1 MNNDNILSPKD
12 AVTDLNQVSIQKKII
27 LGIQH
32 TFTMFGA
39 TVLVP
44 ILTGFD
50 ISVSLFM
57 AGIGT
62 LLFHLV
68 TKGKI
73 PAFLG
78 SSFAFIAP
86 VLSVLY
92 LVTGTPQST
101 DPNVLLANPLVADA
115 LPYAQGGLVV
125 AGIIYL
131 IMAGLIAVFGVEKVI
146 SFFPPIVT
154 GPIIMVIGLKLAPV
168 AIGMASS
175 NWALAI
181 VSFAI
186 VTAVSIYGR
195 GFLKVLPVLMGL
207 TGGYLV
213 ALLTGNV
220 DFTPLATAAWV
231 GAPKFTMAKFSF
243 ETVMI
248 VAPVAVATMIEHI
261 GDVLAIG
268 TTVNKDFVNE
278 PGLHRTLIGDGL
290 ATSISAM
297 FGGPANTT
305 YSENTGVLALTKVHD
320 PFIVRIA
327 AVFAILLG
335 IMPKI
340 GAVIKTI
347 PTSVVGGISIV
358 LFGMIASIGA
368 RSLVEH
374 KIDFTKQRNLIISAV
389 ILVLGL
395 GGASLPIPT
404 LNITLEGMALA
415 AIVGII
421 LNKVLPQ

>member
-1 MNNDNILSPKD
+1 MIKNETLPLTRDLSANPKEIP
-12 AVTDLNQVSIQKKII
+12 IQKKII
-27 LGIQH
+27 LGLQH

-44 ILTGFD
+44 LITGMD
-50 ISVSLFM
+50 ISTALFM

-62 LLFHLV
+62 LLFHLI
-68 TKGKI
+68 TKGKV

-86 VLSVLY
+86 I
-92 LVTGTPQST
+92 
-101 DPNVLLANPLVADA
+101 LAVAEMSDMQH
-115 LPYAQGGLVV
+115 AQGGLVV
-125 AGIIYL
+125 AGLVYL
-131 IMAGLIAVFGVEKVI
+131 VMAGLIGIFGVEKII

-168 AIGMASS
+168 AINMASS
-175 NWALAI
+175 NWLLAI
-181 VSFAI
+181 VSFGI

-195 GFLKVLPVLMGL
+195 GFLKVLPVLVGL
-207 TGGYLV
+207 TGGYIV

-220 DFTPLATAAWV
+220 DFTPVAQTKNFIAI
-231 GAPKFTMAKFSF
+231 PNFTIAKFSLK
-243 ETVMI
+243 TVMMI
-248 VAPVAVATMIEHI
+248 APVAVATMIEHV

-268 TTVNKDFVNE
+268 TTVNKDFVKK

-290 ATSISAM
+290 ATAVSAM

-305 YSENTGVLALTKVHD
+305 YSENTGVLALTKVYD
-320 PFIVRIA
+320 PSIVRIA
-327 AVFAILLG
+327 AGFAIMLG

-340 GAVIKTI
+340 GAIIKTI
-347 PTSVVGGISIV
+347 PTAVVGGISIV

-368 RSLVEH
+368 KSLIEH
-374 KIDFTKQRNLIISAV
+374 KIDFGKSRNLIVSAV

-395 GGASLPIPT
+395 GGASLPIKIGMI
-404 LNITLEGMALA
+404 NFTLEGMALA
-415 AIVGII
+415 AIIGII
-421 LNKVLPQ
+421 LNKILPQE